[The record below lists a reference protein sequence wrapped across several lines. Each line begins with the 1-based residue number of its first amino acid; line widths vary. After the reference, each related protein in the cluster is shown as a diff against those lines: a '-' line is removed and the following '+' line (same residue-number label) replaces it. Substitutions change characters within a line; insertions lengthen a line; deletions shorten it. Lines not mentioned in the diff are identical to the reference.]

1 MDTYLLRVLQSTNS
15 HNEKLKN
22 IFIGKKRLQQIM
34 DLIQK
39 KLRFK
44 DIKVFEK

>member
-1 MDTYLLRVLQSTNS
+1 MDTYLQHVLQYTNS

-22 IFIGKKRLQQIM
+22 IFIEKRKLQQIM

-44 DIKVFEK
+44 DIKVYEK

>member
-1 MDTYLLRVLQSTNS
+1 MDIYSQLVLQYTNS

-22 IFIGKKRLQQIM
+22 IFIERKKLQQIT

-44 DIKVFEK
+44 DIKVYER